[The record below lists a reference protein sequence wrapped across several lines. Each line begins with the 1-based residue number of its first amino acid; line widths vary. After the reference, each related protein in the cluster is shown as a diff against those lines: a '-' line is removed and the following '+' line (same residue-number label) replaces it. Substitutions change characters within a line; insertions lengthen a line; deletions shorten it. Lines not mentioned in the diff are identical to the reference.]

1 MKTAVVL
8 ITAIVAQAFGD
19 VCLTKGMKAI
29 VSLEEGGVGVS
40 DKFSQISHIM
50 LQAIQSPMV
59 WVGTMLLIVFF
70 ALFSAAL
77 SWADLSFVLPATAF
91 GYVLNVAAGSY
102 FLGES
107 VSNRRWAGAAIITL
121 GVLFVSRSG
130 ERAVEARRE
139 ELSAWGCRTDYRIV
153 RLASWCLVAPR
164 ATCS

>member
-19 VCLTKGMKAI
+19 VCLTRGMKAI
-29 VSLEEGGVGVS
+29 SALEASAGASGWL
-40 DKFSQISHIM
+40 SQVSHIA
-50 LQAIQSPMV
+50 LEAIQSPMV
-59 WVGTMLLIVFF
+59 WVGTLLLIVFF
-70 ALFSAAL
+70 VLFSAAL

-91 GYVLNVAAGSY
+91 GYVLNVAAGNY

-130 ERAVEARRE
+130 ERAADTKRE
-139 ELSAWGCRTDYRIV
+139 EFR
-153 RLASWCLVAPR
+153 APGVLE
-164 ATCS
+164 

>member
-29 VSLEEGGVGVS
+29 TSFETSGGGLS
-40 DKFSQISHIM
+40 ESFSQISHIA
-50 LQAIQSPMV
+50 LQAMQSPMV
-59 WVGTMLLIVFF
+59 CVGTLLLIVFF
-70 ALFSAAL
+70 VLFSAAL

-91 GYVLNVAAGSY
+91 GYVLNVAAGNY

-107 VSNRRWAGAAIITL
+107 VSNRRWAGAVIITL

-130 ERAVEARRE
+130 ERTGETPRD
-139 ELSAWGCRTDYRIV
+139 ELP
-153 RLASWCLVAPR
+153 APGVLE
-164 ATCS
+164 